1 MTARPLACFVAASFA
16 VWCGPRVSR
25 QSTLEVDLDLHR
37 VLPDTAALAGWSVA
51 EGPADY
57 SPADLYQVLDGGAER
72 YLGYG
77 FRRLLRVRY
86 ESKQEPGL
94 SVTLDLFDMGSELGA
109 FGIYSSGRPLDGA
122 FERWGVEGYRSGSVA
137 AAWKGR
143 LFAHAEADEE
153 RAPLLEMAGRL
164 LGDACA
170 RVPGP
175 ERWPSVLAA
184 LPPEGLVPHSER
196 WIAADLLGHECLPG
210 GVLASYSG
218 EGGRGELFFSDL
230 VNRGAAAAALAE
242 LRAHYLRTGATVGAA
257 PPIGPAGFS
266 FRDPSLGLGS
276 AVASGRFVAGIYGS
290 LSPKAQQRI
299 LAELVARLPA
309 R

>member
-1 MTARPLACFVAASFA
+1 MTGRALACVAAASFA
-16 VWCGPRVSR
+16 VGCGPRASR
-25 QSTLEVDLDLHR
+25 AFCLEADLHR
-37 VLPDTAALAGWSVA
+37 ILPEAAALADWRIA
-51 EGPADY
+51 EGPTEY
-57 SPADLYQVLDGGAER
+57 TPANLYEVLDGGAER
-72 YLGYG
+72 YVGYG
-77 FRRLLRVRY
+77 FKRLLRVRY
-86 ESKQEPGL
+86 ERKDEAGL

-109 FGIYSSGRPLDGA
+109 FGIYSSGRPLDGD

-143 LFAHAEADEE
+143 LFVHGEADEE

-175 ERWPSVLAA
+175 GRWPSVLAA
-184 LPPEGLVPHSER
+184 LPPEGLLPHSER

-230 VNRGAAAAALAE
+230 VNRGAAAAAVAE

-257 PPIGPAGFS
+257 PPIGATGFS
-266 FRDPSLGLGS
+266 FRDQSLGVGS

-299 LAELVARLPA
+299 LAELVARLA
-309 R
+309 AG